1 MSCTDRQVCKQ
12 PELRRQWEEG
22 GSHERIDQSDVCL
35 HGFPLTFFFFL
46 VVKYIQHKTQLFW
59 GRGDVLR
66 GSQDLSF
73 LTRDRTCALSSENA
87 ECNHWTTREIP
98 PDHSHV

>member
-35 HGFPLTFFFFL
+35 HGFPLTFFFFGG
-46 VVKYIQHKTQLFW
+46 KIYTTQNSTFVGAG
-59 GRGDVLR
+59 GRAAWFSG
-66 GSQDLSF
+66 
-73 LTRDRTCALSSENA
+73 
-87 ECNHWTTREIP
+87 P
-98 PDHSHV
+98 